1 MPNELISWCG
11 REDYPTSRAAAQLL
25 HTKYPGARGIRWTSR
40 RYPPADCVLL
50 FGDRIADSTD
60 ELVVE
65 PPPERDLHELGTT
78 GFASL
83 QAVMLEADIT
93 PSP

>member
-1 MPNELISWCG
+1 MSSLFKFPSNPIEG
-11 REDYPTSRAAAQLL
+11 KRQPGA
-25 HTKYPGARGIRWTSR
+25 HTKYAIAQGIRWTSR

-50 FGDRIADSTD
+50 FGDRIAESTE

-65 PPPERDLHELGTT
+65 APALRDLYEPGTT
-78 GFASL
+78 GFASF
-83 QAVMLEADIT
+83 QAVMLEAGIT